1 MESAVLL
8 VDMTN
13 NVENLVQHL
22 KIDTIDFF
30 DQFTYETL
38 NVNEVISCERLLC
51 EEKNTNGIKRVTS
64 MMSMIMIMFLMSYLK

>member
-1 MESAVLL
+1 
-8 VDMTN
+8 MTN
-13 NVENLVQHL
+13 KVENLVQHL

-38 NVNEVISCERLLC
+38 NVNEVINCEKLLC

-64 MMSMIMIMFLMSYLK
+64 MRSMIVIMCLMSYLG